1 MPFICQTC
9 RKEYEKPAPSARTGF
24 KGRYDFKCPQ
34 GHLMFVAFGFW
45 PGFLVASVLIG
56 ALYVGGAGVA
66 TTFGVGIESR
76 TAITQFGLGW
86 IGIGLFLVLI
96 GLGLGIRRTRQGAPL
111 NKTANGWYGGAVGSL
126 VGLLLFATVAW
137 NRYISPVTAADT
149 IVEMD
154 KYVLKHFSVEGTVV
168 YTNTTPN
175 GVGFYR
181 LAGPGQATTDF
192 LFHPERAGSGDTT
205 TDILLHPEQT
215 VLVRVENPASLPR
228 IRQTVRTF
236 GALGLS
242 PAGLTFVEY
251 WRLKQQ

>member
-1 MPFICQTC
+1 
-9 RKEYEKPAPSARTGF
+9 
-24 KGRYDFKCPQ
+24 
-34 GHLMFVAFGFW
+34 MFVAFGFW

-56 ALYVGGAGVA
+56 ALCVGGAGVA
-66 TTFGVGIESR
+66 TTFGIESR

-111 NKTANGWYGGAVGSL
+111 NKAANGWYGGAVGSL

-137 NRYISPVTAADT
+137 NRYISPVTAADM
-149 IVEMD
+149 IVEKE

-168 YTNTTPN
+168 YTDTTPN

-192 LFHPERAGSGDTT
+192 L
-205 TDILLHPEQT
+205 LHPEQT
-215 VLVRVENPASLPR
+215 VLVQVENPASLPR

>member
-34 GHLMFVAFGFW
+34 GHRMFVAFGFW

-86 IGIGLFLVLI
+86 IGIGLFLLLI

-111 NKTANGWYGGAVGSL
+111 NKAANGWYGGAVGSL

-137 NRYISPVTAADT
+137 NRYISPVTAADM
-149 IVEMD
+149 IVEKQ

-168 YTNTTPN
+168 YTDTTPN

-192 LFHPERAGSGDTT
+192 L
-205 TDILLHPEQT
+205 LHPEQT
-215 VLVRVENPASLPR
+215 VLVQVENPAGLPR

>member
-1 MPFICQTC
+1 MRFICQTC

-24 KGRYDFKCPQ
+24 KGRSDFKCPQ

-45 PGFLVASVLIG
+45 PGFLVAFVLIG
-56 ALYVGGAGVA
+56 ALYVGGAGVAA

-111 NKTANGWYGGAVGSL
+111 NKAANGWYGGAVGSL

-137 NRYISPVTAADT
+137 NRYISPVTAADM
-149 IVEMD
+149 IVEKE

-168 YTNTTPN
+168 YTDMTPN

-192 LFHPERAGSGDTT
+192 L
-205 TDILLHPEQT
+205 LHPEQT
-215 VLVRVENPASLPR
+215 VLVQVENRASLPR